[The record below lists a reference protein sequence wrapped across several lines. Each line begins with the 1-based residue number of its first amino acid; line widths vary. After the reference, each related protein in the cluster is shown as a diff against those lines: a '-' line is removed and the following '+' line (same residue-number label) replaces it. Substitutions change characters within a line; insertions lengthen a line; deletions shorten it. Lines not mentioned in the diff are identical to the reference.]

1 MLGVLFLALLQR
13 DLALHLDTGA
23 VFYNHQATV
32 QDKDLS
38 HVWDLKE
45 NPTNVV
51 GQNIFNKNANYNKFK
66 FTTLISLIFF
76 YHKETNLTKI
86 NISSKILWIQQHE

>member
-23 VFYNHQATV
+23 VFCNHRATV
-32 QDKDLS
+32 QDRDLS

-66 FTTLISLIFF
+66 FTILISLTFF

-86 NISSKILWIQQHE
+86 CINSKMDSTT